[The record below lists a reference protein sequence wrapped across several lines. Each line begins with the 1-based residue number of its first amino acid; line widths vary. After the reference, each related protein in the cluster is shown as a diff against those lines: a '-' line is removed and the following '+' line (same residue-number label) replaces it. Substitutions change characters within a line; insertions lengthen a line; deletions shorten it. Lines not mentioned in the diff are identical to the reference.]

1 MIGAYITL
9 FCCLHVSDFDV
20 ITSGFTAATSN
31 VSRLYF
37 AAWYVMG
44 VLLLLNIVKSFFL
57 ADFMGLV
64 GRTAWKMP
72 SPAEEDNS
80 ADEENADEADGEKRD
95 NETRPSVSLAMRNRL
110 IETLTTPAA
119 EEVVPSRKLTLEN
132 EKGLR
137 SNEASRKNSSAV
149 HDSHD
154 SGSVHSPILLD
165 TTYSLHMPASEDEK
179 HTADHVSDDRS
190 PLKGNVGMLPTSED
204 TNKNYLI
211 STFNCKASALS
222 YFLNNFPLQLVLPC
236 ACFTVWG
243 RARPRY
249 IKQSDQNLVGVES
262 TRRIHNAP
270 SRLGVDSYGR

>member
-20 ITSGFTAATSN
+20 ITSGFTAATN
-31 VSRLYF
+31 NASRLYF

-64 GRTAWKMP
+64 GRTAWKT
-72 SPAEEDNS
+72 SPTDQENS
-80 ADEENADEADGEKRD
+80 PDEQSADEADGENRD
-95 NETRPSVSLAMRNRL
+95 NETRPSVSMAMRNRL

-132 EKGLR
+132 EKGAK

-179 HTADHVSDDRS
+179 YSTSDHVSDDREEKSS
-190 PLKGNVGMLPTSED
+190 PLKGDVGMLPTSED
-204 TNKNYLI
+204 ANNNYLI

-222 YFLNNFPLQLVLPC
+222 YFLNYFPLHLLLPY
-236 ACFTVWG
+236 V
-243 RARPRY
+243 Y
-249 IKQSDQNLVGVES
+249 V
-262 TRRIHNAP
+262 
-270 SRLGVDSYGR
+270 